1 MIVNRTAKNLVKE
14 RFDMNLK
21 TDQWL
26 RFIQNV
32 SPAWTSYQILVFG
45 FAILIFTGSLL
56 LSFPFASQS
65 GEAIPY
71 IDALFTATSA
81 VCVTGLTIADTGS
94 YFSAFGQVV
103 IISLIQIGGL
113 GIMTATTLIAVLLG
127 KKIHLKERLMIQESF
142 AHYNSNG
149 VIRLVLYV
157 IKLTLVIELI
167 GGIILTIFLFP
178 DYGLKA
184 IYLGIWHS
192 ISSFCNA
199 GFDILGHGNSYV
211 GYVTNVGINLTL
223 VVLIIIGSL
232 GFFVISDIF
241 QKKKWEKLEVQSKL
255 ILTVTA
261 SLLVIGTVMIFLL
274 ERTNPETLGDLPLYQ
289 QLLASFT
296 QTVSRTAGVATV
308 DISLLRAPTFL
319 FIMVLMFIG
328 ASPGSTGGGIKTNTF
343 GIIIASA
350 VALIKGQ
357 KDTVVFHRRIP
368 GEFVY
373 RSFVIFFISVT
384 LVLVITWFLTI
395 FEDQPFLLLLFEATS
410 AFSTAGLS
418 TTVSANL
425 SIPGKLLIILTMF
438 LGRVGMLT
446 FVMSFSLRR
455 KQGLYRYPSGKFR
468 IG

>member
-1 MIVNRTAKNLVKE
+1 MKE
-14 RFDMNLK
+14 
-21 TDQWL
+21 L
-26 RFIQNV
+26 RPVQV
-32 SPAWTSYQILVFG
+32 ILLG
-45 FAILIFTGSLL
+45 FLITIFAGSILLALPIAT
-56 LSFPFASQS
+56 QS
-65 GEAIPY
+65 GQATPY

-81 VCVTGLTIADTGS
+81 VCVTGLTIADTGT
-94 YFSAFGQVV
+94 YFSTFGQVV

-113 GIMTATTLIAVLLG
+113 GIMTATTLIAVLMG
-127 KKIHLKERLMIQESF
+127 KKIHLKDRLMIQESF

-167 GGIILTIFLFP
+167 GGIILTMFLFP
-178 DYGLKA
+178 DYGFKA
-184 IYLGIWHS
+184 IYLGFWHS

-199 GFDILGHGNSYV
+199 GFDILGHGNSYAS
-211 GYVTNVGINLTL
+211 YVTHMGINFTL
-223 VVLIIIGSL
+223 VLLIIIGSL

-241 QKKKWEKLEVQSKL
+241 FFFLWEKLEVQSKL

-261 SLLVIGTVMIFLL
+261 SLLISGTVMIFLL
-274 ERTNPETLGDLPLYQ
+274 ERTNMETLGELPLYQ
-289 QLLASFT
+289 QILASFT
-296 QTVSRTAGVATV
+296 QTVSRTAGVATI
-308 DISLLRAPTFL
+308 DISHLRAPTFL
-319 FIMVLMFIG
+319 LFMVLMFIG
-328 ASPGSTGGGIKTNTF
+328 ASPGSIGGGIKTNTF
-343 GIIIASA
+343 GILVASV

-368 GEFVY
+368 AEFVY
-373 RSFVIFFISVT
+373 RSFVIFFISTT
-384 LVLVITWFLTI
+384 LVLVVTWFLTI

-418 TTVSANL
+418 TTVSGNL

-446 FVMSFSLRR
+446 FVLSFSLRR
-455 KQGLYRYPSGKFR
+455 KAGLYRYPSGKFR

>member
-1 MIVNRTAKNLVKE
+1 
-14 RFDMNLK
+14 
-21 TDQWL
+21 
-26 RFIQNV
+26 
-32 SPAWTSYQILVFG
+32 
-45 FAILIFTGSLL
+45 
-56 LSFPFASQS
+56 
-65 GEAIPY
+65 
-71 IDALFTATSA
+71 
-81 VCVTGLTIADTGS
+81 
-94 YFSAFGQVV
+94 
-103 IISLIQIGGL
+103 
-113 GIMTATTLIAVLLG
+113 
-127 KKIHLKERLMIQESF
+127 
-142 AHYNSNG
+142 
-149 VIRLVLYV
+149 
-157 IKLTLVIELI
+157 
-167 GGIILTIFLFP
+167 
-178 DYGLKA
+178 
-184 IYLGIWHS
+184 
-192 ISSFCNA
+192 
-199 GFDILGHGNSYV
+199 
-211 GYVTNVGINLTL
+211 
-223 VVLIIIGSL
+223 
-232 GFFVISDIF
+232 
-241 QKKKWEKLEVQSKL
+241 
-255 ILTVTA
+255 
-261 SLLVIGTVMIFLL
+261 MIFLL

-357 KDTVVFHRRIP
+357 EDTVVFHRRIP